1 LRRPGLS
8 IAIQNDTAGSPQIT
22 IKAWDASATP
32 IVVATYDFTTWAA
45 WVNILVSIDT
55 ATQQL
60 QVYANTLVA
69 SVLIESLLSPVAIT
83 WTSTNPMAPSV
94 SQPFSVTAIA

>member
-1 LRRPGLS
+1 
-8 IAIQNDTAGSPQIT
+8 
-22 IKAWDASATP
+22 
-32 IVVATYDFTTWAA
+32 
-45 WVNILVSIDT
+45 
-55 ATQQL
+55 L